1 MAKSNTQEL
10 RNASIRNLTGKPEV
24 DPTVRTIFDA
34 GEERVVRLGYAA

>member
-1 MAKSNTQEL
+1 MEKFSGSLSLLNPFCLVE
-10 RNASIRNLTGKPEV
+10 SEV